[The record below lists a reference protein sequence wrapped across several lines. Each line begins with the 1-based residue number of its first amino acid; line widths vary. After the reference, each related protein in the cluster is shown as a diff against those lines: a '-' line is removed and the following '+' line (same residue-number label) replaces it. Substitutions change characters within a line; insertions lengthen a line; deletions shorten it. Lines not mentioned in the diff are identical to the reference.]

1 MKINFNNIFKEG
13 TRYKSLFLSLLLCA
27 IGSGLHKGILDN
39 YVAEMAQMNELD
51 RGIMEFFRE
60 VPGLLLVLILAIF
73 YKSSAE
79 KMYKLSMVF
88 MAAGMV
94 LQSVIDPV
102 KALVILAIFI
112 YSTGEHIQIGMR
124 NTLTLEYSH
133 EGHGGVALG
142 WQNSMM
148 QIGNLI
154 GYISVIGAFAW
165 VASSALFQP
174 VFMIAA

>member
-1 MKINFNNIFKEG
+1 
-13 TRYKSLFLSLLLCA
+13 
-27 IGSGLHKGILDN
+27 
-39 YVAEMAQMNELD
+39 MNELD

-102 KALVILAIFI
+102 WVWNVLGIETLFI
-112 YSTGEHIQIGMR
+112 VSA
-124 NTLTLEYSH
+124 
-133 EGHGGVALG
+133 VLG
-142 WQNSMM
+142 LCNSA
-148 QIGNLI
+148 
-154 GYISVIGAFAW
+154 Y
-165 VASSALFQP
+165 
-174 VFMIAA
+174 AATIKVKKQ